1 MNLNEEQKK
10 ILLMIVI
17 LPVLGIIGVTY
28 YWFMLGGKSSVLA
41 YEDRVE
47 KAKTETANYQ
57 AKLNDIEDFKKRTD
71 GKYDELQ
78 ATIAQLEKR
87 LPTTRQAIG
96 FFAAL
101 DTILTNTGVTN
112 LRLAADKIN
121 EQSRYAEIPYSIKA
135 EGRFHEYGQFLN
147 LVEDNPERFM
157 RVKSMKVTN
166 NSGKPTMHPI
176 NVNIATF
183 KFVLR

>member
-1 MNLNEEQKK
+1 MNLNDEQKK
-10 ILLMIVI
+10 VLAMIV
-17 LPVLGIIGVTY
+17 LFGVLAVGGVAY
-28 YWFMLGGKSSVLA
+28 YWFMFGKASVL
-41 YEDRVE
+41 ESNDR
-47 KAKTETANYQ
+47 AETAKAETQSYQ
-57 AKLNDIEDFKKRTD
+57 DKLGDIEDFKQRTE

-78 ATIAQLEKR
+78 DSIAQLEKR
-87 LPTTRQAIG
+87 LPTTREAIG

-121 EQSRYAEIPYSIKA
+121 EQTRYTEIPYSIKA

-157 RVKSMKVTN
+157 RVKTMKVGN
-166 NSGKPTMHPI
+166 NAGKPAMHPI
-176 NVNIATF
+176 SVSIATF
-183 KFVLR
+183 KFVQR